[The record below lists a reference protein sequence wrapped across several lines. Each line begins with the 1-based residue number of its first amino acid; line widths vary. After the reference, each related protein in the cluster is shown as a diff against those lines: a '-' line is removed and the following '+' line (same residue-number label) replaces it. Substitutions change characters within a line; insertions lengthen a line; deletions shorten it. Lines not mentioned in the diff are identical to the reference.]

1 MKTSHDKGLWAE
13 GVAKAYFMLKG
24 YRILAERFK
33 TPYGE
38 IDLVVQKENTVAFV
52 EVKAR
57 KTETDAAEAIHA
69 QNQARVRQAAA
80 LYLQQH
86 PEYNDCELRFDA
98 CLLGKGGVPRHLE
111 GAWD

>member
-1 MKTSHDKGLWAE
+1 MTTNHDKGLWAE
-13 GVAKAYFMLKG
+13 SIAKAYLMLKG

-38 IDLVVQKENTVAFV
+38 IDLIIQRGKTVAFV

-69 QNQARVRQAAA
+69 KNQARVRQAAE

-86 PEYNDCELRFDA
+86 PEYNGCELRFDA
-98 CLLGKGGVPRHLE
+98 CLVGKAGVPRHLE